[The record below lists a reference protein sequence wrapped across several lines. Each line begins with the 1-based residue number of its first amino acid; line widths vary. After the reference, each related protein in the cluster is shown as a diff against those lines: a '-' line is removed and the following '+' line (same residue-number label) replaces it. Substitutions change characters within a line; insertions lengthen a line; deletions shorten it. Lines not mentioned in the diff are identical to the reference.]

1 MNKLTHTDR
10 QGKAQMVDVGDKPI
24 TLRTATASTKV
35 LLNEE
40 TFTLVTDNSAKKG
53 DVLTTAK
60 LAGIAA
66 AKRTSELIPLCHQ
79 LPLDQVAISFR
90 LKKDQLAIVIEAKTK
105 CSGKT
110 GVEMEAL
117 CACSIA
123 ALTIYDMLKAVQRDI
138 RITDLRLDQKHGG
151 RSGDYERTDT

>member
-1 MNKLTHTDR
+1 MGKLSHTDG

-24 TLRTATASTKV
+24 TQRTAAASTKV
-35 LLNEE
+35 LLDEE
-40 TFTLVTDNSAKKG
+40 TFALVAENRAKKG

-79 LPLDQVAISFR
+79 VPLDHVAISFQ
-90 LKKDQLAIVIEAKTK
+90 LEKDQHTIVIKAQTK
-105 CSGKT
+105 CSGRT

-117 CACSIA
+117 CACSVA